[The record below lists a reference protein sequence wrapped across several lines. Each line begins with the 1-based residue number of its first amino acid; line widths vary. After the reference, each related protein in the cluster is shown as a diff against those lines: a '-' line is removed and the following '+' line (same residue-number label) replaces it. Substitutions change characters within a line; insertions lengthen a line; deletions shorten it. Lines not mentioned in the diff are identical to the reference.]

1 MYACNYAQVAEYIT
15 PFWKIVHIQVK
26 FNIHAHAC
34 IYTAT
39 VAFDFCMWTLFS
51 TSFRLLKSKDS
62 RWCNTRIMQEFWCIP
77 KKYHIQKYSVQS
89 NQTNLENFQTYKF
102 KLNYISIKLI
112 DRCTWPQTIKTI
124 SF

>member
-39 VAFDFCMWTLFS
+39 VAFDFCIVDTVL
-51 TSFRLLKSKDS
+51 
-62 RWCNTRIMQEFWCIP
+62 
-77 KKYHIQKYSVQS
+77 H
-89 NQTNLENFQTYKF
+89 
-102 KLNYISIKLI
+102 
-112 DRCTWPQTIKTI
+112 
-124 SF
+124 